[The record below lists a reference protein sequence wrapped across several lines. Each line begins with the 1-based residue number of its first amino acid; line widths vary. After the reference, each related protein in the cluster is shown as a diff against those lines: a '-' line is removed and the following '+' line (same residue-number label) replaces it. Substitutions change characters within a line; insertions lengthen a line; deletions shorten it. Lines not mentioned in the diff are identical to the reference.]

1 MNIVPVDRSD
11 IRRAAEVHSVSWRE
25 SHRDFCTAD
34 FVALHSPEHQENYIA
49 RKMDEGSRFWM
60 LEDPAPVG
68 VVSVKDSLIEDLY
81 VLPDRQNRGYGTA
94 LLRYAVGQCTGI
106 PSLWIL
112 ENNVRARRLYEKEGF
127 RETGNRNTITGK
139 LDEIELAP
147 VIVYKVA
154 GPDDID
160 LMMRTRMD
168 TLIAVN
174 GPESCCRLGPD
185 FQEAARNFFLE
196 GDQETV
202 LAFAGGRPVGCAT
215 MCYVRLMPSFSHPTG
230 QRAHLMNVY
239 TDRTWRRKGI
249 AHHTVSMLIGR
260 AWERGVTEI
269 SLDATE
275 EGKKLYRNLGFTE
288 SGECMTL
295 KPARRNESIN
305 QSDNGEE
312 TK

>member
-1 MNIVPVDRSD
+1 MIIVPVNRAD
-11 IRRAAEVHSVSWRE
+11 IRRAAEVHSVSWQE

-34 FVALHSPEHQENYIA
+34 FLALHTPEHQEKYIA

-60 LEDPAPVG
+60 LEDPDPAG

-94 LLRYAVGQCTGI
+94 LLRYAVSRCSGM

-112 ENNVRARRLYEKEGF
+112 ENNARARRLYEREGF
-127 RETGNRNTITGK
+127 RETGNRKAVTGK
-139 LDEIELAP
+139 LDEIELVP
-147 VIVYKVA
+147 DIVYRIA

-160 LMMRTRMD
+160 LMMCARLD

-174 GPESCCRLGPD
+174 GLEEGHLFSRD
-185 FQEAARNFFLE
+185 FQEAARKFFLE

-202 LAFAGGRPVGCAT
+202 LAFAGNRPVGCAT
-215 MCYVRLMPSFSHPTG
+215 MCYVRLMPTFSHPAG

-239 TDRTWRRKGI
+239 TERTWRRKGI
-249 AHHTVSMLIGR
+249 AYQMVSLLIGR
-260 AWERGVTEI
+260 AWKRGTTEI

-275 EGKKLYRNLGFTE
+275 EGKKLYRKLGFAE
-288 SGECMTL
+288 SVERMTL
-295 KPARRNESIN
+295 GPAHRNEEID
-305 QSDNGEE
+305 QTDKGEE
-312 TK
+312 TT